1 MSVSLTMKHFK
12 SAIIALVLVA
22 VACSASAQ
30 TKVATVNMKKLFDGY
45 YKTKMAMTALD
56 KKRSDLLK
64 EAKEMADGLDK
75 ARSDYKQLL
84 DQANDQAISADE
96 RDRRKQSATEKGK
109 EISDSQ
115 VALEQFQR
123 QAQAQVAET
132 GQRMSDN
139 LVNDIKKA
147 VADKAKAAGFIM
159 VLNSGSTEA
168 VVYAS
173 SDNDITDTVLSQLN
187 AGAPI
192 DVSKPSDSLPL
203 LVPGGTNAP

>member
-1 MSVSLTMKHFK
+1 MSVFLTMKNFK
-12 SAIIALVLVA
+12 SAMIAVVLLA

-96 RDRRKQSATEKGK
+96 RDRRKQAASEKGK

-139 LVNDIKKA
+139 LVTDIKKA
-147 VADKAKAAGFIM
+147 VSDKAKAAGFLM

-173 SDNDITDTVLSQLN
+173 TDNDITDTVLSQLN

-192 DVSKPSDSLPL
+192 DVAKPSDSLPL

>member
-1 MSVSLTMKHFK
+1 MKYFKKLILT
-12 SAIIALVLVA
+12 VA
-22 VACSASAQ
+22 MLTVVFSASAEP
-30 TKVATVNMKKLFDGY
+30 KMATVNMKKLFDGY

-75 ARSDYKQLL
+75 ARTDYKALL
-84 DQANDQAISADE
+84 EQASDPAISSDE
-96 RDRRKQSATEKGK
+96 HDRRRSAATQKGK

-123 QAQAQVAET
+123 QAQAQISET

-139 LVNDIKKA
+139 LVADIKKA
-147 VADKAKAAGFIM
+147 VADKAKAGSYSM
-159 VLNSGSTEA
+159 VLNTGSTSSDA

-173 SDNDITDTVLSQLN
+173 LDNDITDSVLAELN

-192 DVSKPSDSLPL
+192 DVTKPSDALPL
-203 LVPGGTNAP
+203 LTPGTNSP